1 MNGCCLL
8 CLQTSG
14 DPVQEMQK
22 QVEIKLANNNG
33 SPELYAAMAES
44 LAAAWRD
51 VRSLLADRQN
61 LLILNVNYHRY
72 MQNQVVSCNK
82 IKRRRNP
89 HHEKV
94 TRDYSVTKGANVKKR
109 SRARPLE

>member
-1 MNGCCLL
+1 M

-72 MQNQVVSCNK
+72 TCKITSLVS
-82 IKRRRNP
+82 IKKKRRNP
-89 HHEKV
+89 HH
-94 TRDYSVTKGANVKKR
+94 
-109 SRARPLE
+109 

>member
-1 MNGCCLL
+1 MHLAFWLDFSDHMNERLL
-8 CLQTSG
+8 SIVCFQTSG

-72 MQNQVVSCNK
+72 MDGGYAKSRVSSLVP
-82 IKRRRNP
+82 IKTSRNS
-89 HHEKV
+89 HH
-94 TRDYSVTKGANVKKR
+94 
-109 SRARPLE
+109 

>member
-1 MNGCCLL
+1 
-8 CLQTSG
+8 
-14 DPVQEMQK
+14 MQK

-51 VRSLLADRQN
+51 IRSLLADRQN

-72 MQNQVVSCNK
+72 MQN
-82 IKRRRNP
+82 
-89 HHEKV
+89 HALGH
-94 TRDYSVTKGANVKKR
+94 
-109 SRARPLE
+109 